1 MTVVSK
7 IPISKAPR
15 TFFTSKMDGG
25 LVRPGS
31 LYPNYFTQIGYP
43 PSSIIPYVN
52 FNVDQR
58 TGFDF
63 SVYANKK
70 VGEVDLT
77 LGVSGMYY
85 KSTAKKRDENIEF
98 SYLSAVGRALNG
110 YWGLESEGFFRDEA
124 EITSA
129 PTQTFGDVKPG
140 DIRYKDQNN
149 DGKID
154 DNDRVFLGRWD
165 SPLMSGINLTVK
177 WRDFTFFAM
186 GNLYLGG
193 HGMKDNSYYWM
204 SGDSKYSEITR
215 NRWTPETAATA
226 TYPRLTTTNGANN
239 LRTSDFWIYKKDR
252 FNLSQVQLTY
262 AMPQNVL
269 RGTFIKGLSFFANAN
284 NLLMIAKERKV
295 LEMNV
300 GSAPQ
305 TRFYQLG
312 FKGTF

>member
-1 MTVVSK
+1 M
-7 IPISKAPR
+7 
-15 TFFTSKMDGG
+15 
-25 LVRPGS
+25 
-31 LYPNYFTQIGYP
+31 
-43 PSSIIPYVN
+43 
-52 FNVDQR
+52 DQR

-63 SVYANKK
+63 SVYANMK

-85 KSTAKKRDENIEF
+85 KSTAKKRDEIIEF

-186 GNLYLGG
+186 GNLY
-193 HGMKDNSYYWM
+193 
-204 SGDSKYSEITR
+204 
-215 NRWTPETAATA
+215 
-226 TYPRLTTTNGANN
+226 
-239 LRTSDFWIYKKDR
+239 
-252 FNLSQVQLTY
+252 
-262 AMPQNVL
+262 
-269 RGTFIKGLSFFANAN
+269 
-284 NLLMIAKERKV
+284 
-295 LEMNV
+295 
-300 GSAPQ
+300 
-305 TRFYQLG
+305 
-312 FKGTF
+312 